1 MFIVGSWND
10 CIELSLDIN
19 EAFSKYSQG
28 TLTLSAGIGMY
39 HNHYPMS
46 RMAHETG
53 KLEGM
58 AKNADAQKNK
68 IALFEPDGMFSWDV
82 LREQIIGKK
91 LRTIQSFFRESD
103 ERGKAMIYKLL
114 DYLRNADSDRI
125 NIPRLAYLLA
135 RLEPRDEGKKAGYA
149 DFMRKFYEW
158 ALDKKER
165 GELETALELYIY
177 LHRREQER

>member
-39 HNHYPMS
+39 HDHYPMS

-68 IALFEPDGMFSWDV
+68 IALFKSDRVFSWNV
-82 LREQIIGKK
+82 LRERVMGEK
-91 LRTIQSFFRESD
+91 LRTIQNFFMEHD
-103 ERGKAMIYKLL
+103 ERGMAMIYKLL
-114 DYLRNADSDRI
+114 DYLRNVDSDRI

-135 RLEPRDEGKKAGYA
+135 RLEPKDEGKKAGYA

-177 LHRREQER
+177 LRRGERTR